1 MTRNVSVGNQH
12 SKLSSTA
19 YFCQKMREL
28 SPTFSLQHHC
38 IFGLNCFFR
47 INSSGEQEAL
57 SACSL
62 QLVLCGGYKFYTA
75 AYLTEKNPDI
85 AKAMSSNFASQ
96 CGFCSPGMA
105 TKIYHKAIRNK
116 KKALKIQGSKELSD
130 EDFEAEETIK
140 DNLCRCTGYRPILQ
154 ACKDACQK
162 YATCVD
168 IEDIGNFIIFFTN
181 FL

>member
-1 MTRNVSVGNQH
+1 MFFNQVG
-12 SKLSSTA
+12 KVA
-19 YFCQKMREL
+19 
-28 SPTFSLQHHC
+28 C
-38 IFGLNCFFR
+38 IFSTIARNISKCHRLKEYLKYRTLLKCYFR
-47 INSSGEQEAL
+47 LNSSGDQEAL

-62 QLVLCGGYKFYTA
+62 QLILCGGYQFYTA

-85 AKAMSSNFASQ
+85 AKSMSSNFASQ

-105 TKIYHKAIRNK
+105 TKIYQKAIRNK
-116 KKALKIQGSKELSD
+116 NKVLKIKSSKEPSD
-130 EDFEAEETIK
+130 DDYEAEETIK

-168 IEDIGNFIIFFTN
+168 IEDIGNFI
-181 FL
+181 